1 MDGSL
6 LCCAGLSSRAFVAG
20 PSSSGASRTTP
31 VPVTSKSQ
39 PPHMFLWLCLKIAK
53 FDQEC
58 LGMDLAEDCLDLLKF
73 FKEKKKMRMRIFL
86 IEPENGLARGDG
98 WDLRVELGT
107 KSPVK
112 GRRCS

>member
-1 MDGSL
+1 
-6 LCCAGLSSRAFVAG
+6 
-20 PSSSGASRTTP
+20 
-31 VPVTSKSQ
+31 
-39 PPHMFLWLCLKIAK
+39 
-53 FDQEC
+53 
-58 LGMDLAEDCLDLLKF
+58 
-73 FKEKKKMRMRIFL
+73 MRMRIFL

>member
-1 MDGSL
+1 MTEPFCLWLRCFSVGALVALWMDGSL

-39 PPHMFLWLCLKIAK
+39 PPHMFLWLYLKIAK

-73 FKEKKKMRMRIFL
+73 FKEKKK
-86 IEPENGLARGDG
+86 
-98 WDLRVELGT
+98 
-107 KSPVK
+107 
-112 GRRCS
+112 